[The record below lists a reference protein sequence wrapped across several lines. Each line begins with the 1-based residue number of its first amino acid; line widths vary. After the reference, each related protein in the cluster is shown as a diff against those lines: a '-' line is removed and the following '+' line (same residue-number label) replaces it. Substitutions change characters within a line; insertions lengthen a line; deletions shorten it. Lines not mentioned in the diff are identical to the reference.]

1 VLVIVV
7 MAVLMVVRL
16 VAVRRPIDCHRVS
29 LPHTVLVQMFDR
41 TCAFGD
47 RTGGLRS
54 TGRP

>member
-1 VLVIVV
+1 
-7 MAVLMVVRL
+7 VLMVVRL